1 MTRDEAKR
9 EIADLTEQINYHN
22 QLYYLEDRTEIE
34 DIEFDKL
41 LEKLIDLEV
50 KFPEFRYPDSPSQ
63 RVGGAITKEFKTVAH
78 KFPMLSLGNTYS
90 KEDLDEFDARVRKGL
105 NKSDVEYFCELK
117 FDGVAISVT
126 YENGMMVRAVTR
138 GDGTKG
144 DEITQNAR
152 TIRSL
157 PLKVIGK
164 VPEMFE
170 VRGEVFLSKENFKKL
185 NEYRMEAG
193 EELYANARNTA
204 SGTLKMQDSSIV
216 AQRKLDC
223 FLYSVMGQNLD
234 LKSHSNAID
243 FLIKHDFNVSKTFKR
258 CKSLKEVLQYINIW
272 EQKRHTLPLETDGL
286 VIKVN
291 DIKDQSKLGFTAKS
305 PRWAIAYKYK
315 AESAVTRLL
324 GVTYQVGRT
333 GAITP
338 VAELEPVFLAGTTVK
353 RASLHN
359 ANEIKR
365 LDLHFEDYVH
375 VEKGGEIIPKITK
388 VELSKRKKSEQIK
401 YITHCPECNTKLVRI
416 EGEALHYCPNHKG
429 CPTQIKG
436 KIEHFISRNTM
447 DIDSL
452 GSRTIGL
459 LFEKKLLKQ
468 ASDLYHLTYQ
478 DIFQLEGFK
487 DLSTRNMLKGIEES
501 KKAGFVKVL
510 FALGIRHV
518 GKTVAEKLAYHF
530 KSIDAISNA
539 SFEELLEAPE
549 VGEIIAKSLVDYF
562 SDNDNLLEIERLKEA
577 GLNFE
582 LKEEENRLEGDTLVG
597 KSFVISGVFE
607 NFGRDE
613 IKETIKRNG
622 GKLLSS
628 ISGNVDFLVAGQ
640 NMGPAKKKK
649 ASDLG
654 IKIISETEF
663 IAMLNHT

>member
-1 MTRDEAKR
+1 MTKDEAKR
-9 EIADLTEQINYHN
+9 KIADLTEQINYHN
-22 QLYYLEDRTEIE
+22 RLYYQEDRIEIE
-34 DIEFDKL
+34 DFEFDKL
-41 LEKLIDLEV
+41 LQKLIDLEN
-50 KFPEFRYPDSPSQ
+50 KFPELRYPDSPSQ
-63 RVGGAITKEFKTVAH
+63 RVGGAITKEFKTVEH

-105 NKSDVEYFCELK
+105 NKSEVEYFCELK

-126 YENGMMVRAVTR
+126 YENGMLVRAVTR

-157 PLKVIGK
+157 PLKVPGK

-185 NEYRMEAG
+185 NEFRMEAG

-204 SGTLKMQDSSIV
+204 SGTLKMQDSALV
-216 AQRKLDC
+216 AVRKLDC
-223 FLYSVMGQNLD
+223 FLYSVMGENLN
-234 LKSHSNAID
+234 LKSHSDAID

-258 CKSLKEVLQYINIW
+258 CKSLEEVLHYINIW
-272 EQKRHTLPLETDGL
+272 EQKRHTLPLETDG
-286 VIKVN
+286 VVVKVN
-291 DIKDQSKLGFTAKS
+291 DIKDQIKLGFTAKN

-315 AESAVTRLL
+315 AEAAVTRLQ
-324 GVTYQVGRT
+324 GITYQVGRT

-365 LDLHFEDYVH
+365 LGLHIGDYVH
-375 VEKGGEIIPKITK
+375 VEKGGEIIPKITG
-388 VELSKRKKSEQIK
+388 VELSKRKKSEQIQ
-401 YITHCPECNTKLVRI
+401 YISRCPECNTKLVRI

-429 CPTQIKG
+429 CPPQIKG
-436 KIEHFISRNTM
+436 RIEHFIGRNTM

-459 LFEKKLLKQ
+459 LFEKGLLKQ
-468 ASDLYHLTYQ
+468 PSDLYHLNYQ
-478 DIFQLEGFK
+478 DIFYLEGFK
-487 DLSTRNMLKGIEES
+487 DQSTKNILKGIEES
-501 KKAGFVKVL
+501 KKTGFAKVL

-518 GKTVAEKLAYHF
+518 GKTVAEKLAHHF
-530 KSIDAISNA
+530 KSIEAIKNA
-539 SFEELLEAPE
+539 SLEELLEAPE
-549 VGEIIAKSLVDYF
+549 IGEVIAQSLVDFF
-562 SDNDNLLEIERLKEA
+562 SDNENLKEIERLKKA

-654 IKIISETEF
+654 VRIITEEEF

>member
-1 MTRDEAKR
+1 
-9 EIADLTEQINYHN
+9 
-22 QLYYLEDRTEIE
+22 
-34 DIEFDKL
+34 
-41 LEKLIDLEV
+41 
-50 KFPEFRYPDSPSQ
+50 
-63 RVGGAITKEFKTVAH
+63 
-78 KFPMLSLGNTYS
+78 
-90 KEDLDEFDARVRKGL
+90 
-105 NKSDVEYFCELK
+105 
-117 FDGVAISVT
+117 
-126 YENGMMVRAVTR
+126 
-138 GDGTKG
+138 
-144 DEITQNAR
+144 
-152 TIRSL
+152 
-157 PLKVIGK
+157 
-164 VPEMFE
+164 
-170 VRGEVFLSKENFKKL
+170 
-185 NEYRMEAG
+185 
-193 EELYANARNTA
+193 
-204 SGTLKMQDSSIV
+204 
-216 AQRKLDC
+216 
-223 FLYSVMGQNLD
+223 
-234 LKSHSNAID
+234 
-243 FLIKHDFNVSKTFKR
+243 
-258 CKSLKEVLQYINIW
+258 
-272 EQKRHTLPLETDGL
+272 
-286 VIKVN
+286 
-291 DIKDQSKLGFTAKS
+291 
-305 PRWAIAYKYK
+305 
-315 AESAVTRLL
+315 
-324 GVTYQVGRT
+324 
-333 GAITP
+333 
-338 VAELEPVFLAGTTVK
+338 
-353 RASLHN
+353 
-359 ANEIKR
+359 
-365 LDLHFEDYVH
+365 
-375 VEKGGEIIPKITK
+375 
-388 VELSKRKKSEQIK
+388 
-401 YITHCPECNTKLVRI
+401 
-416 EGEALHYCPNHKG
+416 
-429 CPTQIKG
+429 
-436 KIEHFISRNTM
+436 M